1 MSPAFCIIEIS
12 FLTLHEEQ
20 EKQSQRW
27 TQASDYADAEVNE
40 RFTHCS
46 ALHKGNQTVTA
57 NHIHFTSAANNGV
70 AVGAVHPAIA
80 ALCRGGG
87 CGGGACVAAVRSDG
101 NHLISADDMPIV
113 DRQTYPNDTAPIPEL
128 GREIIQD
135 NINNTITNTDYNTED
150 STVYYLEEDECF
162 SDNLGWDEILDE
174 EKLPF

>member
-1 MSPAFCIIEIS
+1 MSPAVCIIEIS

-57 NHIHFTSAANNGV
+57 NHIHLASAADNGI
-70 AVGAVHPAIA
+70 AIGAVHPAIA

-87 CGGGACVAAVRSDG
+87 CGGGACGAAVRSDG
-101 NHLISADDMPIV
+101 NHLFRAKIHTADIIAYTD
-113 DRQTYPNDTAPIPEL
+113 DREE
-128 GREIIQD
+128 REVLQYRKVFDIED
-135 NINNTITNTDYNTED
+135 ITPQETN
-150 STVYYLEEDECF
+150 
-162 SDNLGWDEILDE
+162 
-174 EKLPF
+174 